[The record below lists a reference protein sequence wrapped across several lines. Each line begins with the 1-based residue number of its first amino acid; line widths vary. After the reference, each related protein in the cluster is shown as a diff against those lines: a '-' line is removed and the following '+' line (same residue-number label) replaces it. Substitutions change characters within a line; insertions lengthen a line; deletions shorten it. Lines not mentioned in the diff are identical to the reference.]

1 MKEYKLVDN
10 VKYVI
15 SAVQKW
21 DKLLIWILCVA
32 VLFNAVFPYMY
43 PIISRQVINC
53 ILRDSGYIE
62 LIYVTIGFAGVFL
75 LLKIIYSKLNLS
87 LWWRFF
93 YLKNRFVINKMEK
106 VMEIPFD
113 SLEKREVLDMMEKA
127 EKSTQ
132 GTNGAE
138 GMLYSIKNSMIC
150 VVRIIL
156 SAAVMSILSPV
167 IVAVALILSIINFK
181 VVSRAKQMDI
191 ELLYEQKTPVDRK
204 VGYWTRVSYDRDY
217 AKEIR
222 IFSLKKWIIDK
233 LHEQEVIVLGLL
245 KCSKKNWINATL
257 LNNIISLIQ
266 KAIVYG
272 YVIYNTYLG
281 KINIADFVFY
291 TGCIMVLFDTINEI
305 FDIFSTINK
314 QSAEVSE
321 YRKFMDYKNDTIKE
335 EKYEIPAGD
344 ISIEF
349 KNVYFKYEGQ
359 SEWAIQDLNLKLSR
373 DKKIAI
379 VGKNGSGKS
388 TLIKLM
394 CRLYEPTKGEILLNG
409 VNINNYNKKEYYK
422 IIAPVFQEVVV
433 FAMTLKENVSF
444 VKLGQ
449 EDEDKVMSA
458 IKEAGLKERVSFMK
472 KGLNSELLRVM
483 DAEGEE
489 LSGGEKQKISLARA
503 LYKISVVEILDEPTA
518 ALDSLAEKKLYESI
532 NELMKKKIG
541 VFISHR
547 LSTTRFCDQIIYMD
561 KGRIL
566 ERGDHIQLM
575 ALEGEYSKLYK
586 LQAQYYVD

>member
-1 MKEYKLVDN
+1 
-10 VKYVI
+10 
-15 SAVQKW
+15 
-21 DKLLIWILCVA
+21 
-32 VLFNAVFPYMY
+32 
-43 PIISRQVINC
+43 
-53 ILRDSGYIE
+53 
-62 LIYVTIGFAGVFL
+62 
-75 LLKIIYSKLNLS
+75 
-87 LWWRFF
+87 
-93 YLKNRFVINKMEK
+93 
-106 VMEIPFD
+106 
-113 SLEKREVLDMMEKA
+113 
-127 EKSTQ
+127 
-132 GTNGAE
+132 
-138 GMLYSIKNSMIC
+138 
-150 VVRIIL
+150 
-156 SAAVMSILSPV
+156 
-167 IVAVALILSIINFK
+167 
-181 VVSRAKQMDI
+181 
-191 ELLYEQKTPVDRK
+191 
-204 VGYWTRVSYDRDY
+204 
-217 AKEIR
+217 
-222 IFSLKKWIIDK
+222 
-233 LHEQEVIVLGLL
+233 
-245 KCSKKNWINATL
+245 
-257 LNNIISLIQ
+257 
-266 KAIVYG
+266 
-272 YVIYNTYLG
+272 
-281 KINIADFVFY
+281 
-291 TGCIMVLFDTINEI
+291 MVLFDTINEI

>member
-1 MKEYKLVDN
+1 MKEHNLIDN

-21 DKLLIWILCVA
+21 DKMLIWILCVA

-53 ILRDSGYIE
+53 ILCDSGYIE
-62 LIYVTIGFAGVFL
+62 LIYTTVGFAGVFL
-75 LLKIIYSKLNLS
+75 LLKVIYAKLNLS

-93 YLKNRFVINKMEK
+93 YLKNKFIINKMEK

-138 GMLYSIKNSMIC
+138 GMLYSIKNCMIC

-156 SAAVMSILSPV
+156 SATVMSILSPV
-167 IVAVALILSIINFK
+167 IVIVALILSIINFK
-181 VVSRAKQMDI
+181 VMSRAKQMDI
-191 ELLYEQKTPVDRK
+191 ELLYEKKAPVDRK
-204 VGYWTRVSYDRDY
+204 VGYWTRVSYDKDY

-222 IFSLKKWIIDK
+222 MFSLKKWIMDK
-233 LHEQEVIVLGLL
+233 LQEQEVIALRLL

-257 LNNIISLIQ
+257 LNNIIGLVQ
-266 KAIVYG
+266 KGIVYG
-272 YVIYNTYLG
+272 YVIYNAYLG
-281 KINIADFVFY
+281 RVNIADFVFY

-305 FDIFSTINK
+305 FDNFSTINK

-321 YRKFMDYKNDTIKE
+321 YRKFMDYKNNVIE
-335 EKYEIPAGD
+335 GKYEIPAGD

-359 SEWAIQDLNLKLSR
+359 SEWAIQDLNLKLSQ

-422 IIAPVFQEVVV
+422 MIAPVFQEVVV

-449 EDEDKVMSA
+449 EDEDRVMSA
-458 IKEAGLKERVSFMK
+458 IKEAGLNERVSLMK
-472 KGLNSELLRVM
+472 KGFNSELLRVM
-483 DAEGEE
+483 DADGEE

-503 LYKISVVEILDEPTA
+503 LYKTSMVEILDEPTA

-561 KGRIL
+561 KGKIL

>member
-1 MKEYKLVDN
+1 MKEHNLIDN

-21 DKLLIWILCVA
+21 DKMLIWILCVA

-53 ILRDSGYIE
+53 ILCDSGYIE
-62 LIYVTIGFAGVFL
+62 LIYTTVGFAGVFL
-75 LLKIIYSKLNLS
+75 LLKVIYAKLNLS

-93 YLKNRFVINKMEK
+93 YLKNKFIINKMEK

-138 GMLYSIKNSMIC
+138 GMLYSIKNCMIC

-156 SAAVMSILSPV
+156 SATVMSILSPV
-167 IVAVALILSIINFK
+167 IVIVALILSIINFK
-181 VVSRAKQMDI
+181 VMSRAKQMDI
-191 ELLYEQKTPVDRK
+191 ELLYEKKAPVDRK
-204 VGYWTRVSYDRDY
+204 VGYWTRVSYDKDY

-222 IFSLKKWIIDK
+222 MFSLKKWIMDK
-233 LHEQEVIVLGLL
+233 LQEQEVIALRLL
-245 KCSKKNWINATL
+245 KCSKKNWINVTL
-257 LNNIISLIQ
+257 LNNIIGLVQ
-266 KAIVYG
+266 KGIVYG
-272 YVIYNTYLG
+272 YVIYNAYLG
-281 KINIADFVFY
+281 RVNIADFVFY

-305 FDIFSTINK
+305 FDNFSTINK

-321 YRKFMDYKNDTIKE
+321 YRKFMDYKNNVIE
-335 EKYEIPAGD
+335 GKYEIPAGD

-359 SEWAIQDLNLKLSR
+359 SEWAIQDLNLKLSQ

-449 EDEDKVMSA
+449 EDEDRVMSA
-458 IKEAGLKERVSFMK
+458 IKEAGLNERVSLMK
-472 KGLNSELLRVM
+472 KGFNSELLRVM
-483 DAEGEE
+483 DADGEE

-503 LYKISVVEILDEPTA
+503 LYKPSMVEILDEPTA

-561 KGRIL
+561 KGKIL